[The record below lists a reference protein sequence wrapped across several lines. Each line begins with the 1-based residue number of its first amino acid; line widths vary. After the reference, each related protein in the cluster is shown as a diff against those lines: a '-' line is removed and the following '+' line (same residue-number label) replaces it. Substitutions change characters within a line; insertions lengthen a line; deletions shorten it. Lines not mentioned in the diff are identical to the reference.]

1 MKIYHKTTRELIFD
15 GADLRGADLYGANL
29 RGADLRGAD
38 LYGANLRYANLR
50 GADLYGADL
59 RYANLRGAD
68 LYGANLRGADLYG
81 ANLRGA
87 NLRGADLRGANL
99 NGASGNRLE
108 IKSLF
113 ISDDYPITYTS
124 DVLQIGCE
132 LHDIAE
138 WWGFDDKRIVDMD
151 GKQAL
156 KFWRKYKGFI
166 KQAIELS
173 PAKPTGVNK

>member
-15 GADLRGADLYGANL
+15 CANLDFASLRGANLSDANLSDASLRGANLSDANLNGAYLSDADLRDANL
-29 RGADLRGAD
+29 NGAYL
-38 LYGANLRYANLR
+38 N
-50 GADLYGADL
+50 
-59 RYANLRGAD
+59 
-68 LYGANLRGADLYG
+68 G

-87 NLRGADLRGANL
+87 NLNGADLRGANL
-99 NGASGNRLE
+99 RGASGNRLE

-173 PAKPTGVNK
+173 PAKPAGSNK